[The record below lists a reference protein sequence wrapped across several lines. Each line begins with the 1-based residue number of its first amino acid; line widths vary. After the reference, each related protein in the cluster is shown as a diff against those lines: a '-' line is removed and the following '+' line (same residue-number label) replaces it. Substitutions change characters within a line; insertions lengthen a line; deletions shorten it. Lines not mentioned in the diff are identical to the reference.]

1 VSERTFFDTNMLV
14 YADDRDAGQKS
25 QIAQGLLGEAIRS
38 QTAVL
43 STQVLQEYFVVSTR
57 KLKVPPEVARQKV
70 DLLSSLEVVQIDV
83 SLILEAIDLGLLR
96 HFSFWDALILSCARA
111 AGCTR
116 LLTEDLH
123 HGQLVAGVRVVNPFQ
138 ESA

>member
-25 QIAQGLLGEAIRS
+25 QIAQELLGEAIRS

-57 KLKVPPEVARQKV
+57 KLKVPPEIARQKV
-70 DLLSSLEVVQIDV
+70 DLLSNLEVVQIDV
-83 SLILEAIDLGLLR
+83 GLILEAIDLALLR
-96 HFSFWDALILSCARA
+96 QFSFWDALILSCARA
-111 AGCTR
+111 AGCAR

-123 HGQLVAGVRVVNPFQ
+123 HGQIVAGVRVVNPFHGPV
-138 ESA
+138 